1 MRVFYFCIV
10 AFSSSF
16 EINDFIESVRGVIES
31 ISGLGVSRNVRISV
45 DISDPPFEK
54 FGELKRFSWN
64 PIGKVRGLI
73 FLAQG

>member
-1 MRVFYFCIV
+1 MRIFYFCIV

-16 EINDFIESVRGVIES
+16 EIKDVIESVRGVIES
-31 ISGLGVSRNVRISV
+31 ISGFGVSRNVRISV
-45 DISDPPFEK
+45 DISDPPFDK
-54 FGELKRFSWN
+54 FNKLKRFSWN

>member
-1 MRVFYFCIV
+1 MRIFYFCIV

-16 EINDFIESVRGVIES
+16 EIKDFIESVRGVIES
-31 ISGLGVSRNVRISV
+31 ISGVVSRNVRISV
-45 DISDPPFEK
+45 DISDPPFDK
-54 FGELKRFSWN
+54 FNELKRFSWN

>member
-1 MRVFYFCIV
+1 MRIFYFCIV

-16 EINDFIESVRGVIES
+16 EIKDVIESVRGVIES
-31 ISGLGVSRNVRISV
+31 ISGVVSRNVRISV
-45 DISDPPFEK
+45 DISDPPFDK
-54 FGELKRFSWN
+54 FNKLKRFSWN